1 MVHRLCA
8 MSQISGL
15 VWFILMLVPLTM
27 LQRLLHR
34 EIQSVL
40 LILTRDT
47 RLTMGV
53 FSILFLPGVFL
64 HELSHFV
71 MAKLLR
77 VRTGK
82 FSVFPQSLPD
92 GRLQLG
98 YVETVRADAVRD
110 SLIGAAPLIVGTLFV
125 AYVAIYHLQMRVL
138 WDVFRNGQFNLFW
151 MGVRAL
157 PTVRDFYLWFYLA
170 FTVSSTMMPSESDR
184 HAWLELVVAVGVLV
198 AIALLAGAG
207 PWMLSNVAPSIS
219 NFLSSVAVIFG
230 LSAFVHILLILPTAL
245 AHKLLVRVTGVDV
258 A

>member
-1 MVHRLCA
+1 MNQLT
-8 MSQISGL
+8 GL
-15 VWFILMLVPLTM
+15 VWFIFMLVPLIV

-34 EIQSVL
+34 EIQAVF
-40 LILTRDT
+40 LILTRDP
-47 RLTMGV
+47 RVTMGI

-71 MAKLLR
+71 VAKILG

-82 FSVFPQSLPD
+82 FSIFPKSLPD

-98 YVETVRADAVRD
+98 YVETVRSDVVRD

-138 WDVFRNGQFNLFW
+138 WDALRNGQFDLFW
-151 MGVRAL
+151 LGMRAL
-157 PTVRDFYLWFYLA
+157 PRVQDFFLWFYLA
-170 FTVSSTMMPSESDR
+170 FAVSSTMMPSESDR
-184 HAWLELVVAVGVLV
+184 HAWLELVISIGVLIL
-198 AIALLAGAG
+198 IALIVGAG
-207 PWMLSNVAPSIS
+207 PWMLANIAPRLS
-219 NFLSSVAVIFG
+219 NFLSSVATIFG

-245 AHKLLVRVTGVDV
+245 IHKLLARATGVDV